1 MRRTW
6 IAAATA
12 AVVVAT
18 APAVAQQT
26 DARRI
31 ETQAGPVRVEVVTR
45 GLANPWGIAPL
56 PDGRL
61 LVTERAGRLRVVQQ
75 DGRLS
80 PPVANV
86 PEVVARGQGGLLDVV
101 LDPDFTSNRRI
112 YLTYSEP
119 GDGGSGTA
127 VARARLGD
135 GRLEEVQVIF
145 RQLPKA
151 NDARHFGSR
160 LAFGHDGRLW
170 VTLGDRMLFDPAQ
183 DLSGHIGKVVR
194 IETDGSVP
202 RDNPFVGRQG
212 ARPEIWSYGHRNP
225 QGAAVH
231 PRTGALWIHEFGPRH
246 GDEINVPEPGRNYG
260 WPLVSWGDHYSGQAI
275 PKPPT
280 RPDLAQDLRHWNP
293 AISPSGMAFYTGER
307 FRAWRD
313 SLLIGGLGTRG
324 IVRLTLD
331 GNRVTGEERIPLGAR
346 IRDVRQGR
354 DGEVYALTDESDGA
368 VLRLTPAGG

>member
-1 MRRTW
+1 MLRTW
-6 IAAATA
+6 TLAAA
-12 AVVVAT
+12 AVVIAT
-18 APAVAQQT
+18 AVPAAAQR
-26 DARRI
+26 DAARTI
-31 ETQAGPVRVEVVTR
+31 DTQAGPVRVEVVAR

-56 PDGRL
+56 PDGTL
-61 LVTERAGRLRVVQQ
+61 LVTERAGRLRLVQP

-80 PPVANV
+80 EPLRGV

-101 LDPDFTSNRRI
+101 LDPAFASNRRI

-119 GDGGSGTA
+119 GEGGAGTA

-135 GRLEEVQVIF
+135 GGLDDVRVIF

-151 NDARHFGSR
+151 TDARHFGSR
-160 LAFGHDGRLW
+160 LAFGADGHLF
-170 VTLGDRMLFDPAQ
+170 VTLGDRMLLDQAQ

-194 IETDGSVP
+194 IDADGRVP
-202 RDNPFVGRQG
+202 TDNPFAGRPG
-212 ARPEIWSYGHRNP
+212 ARPEVWSFGHRNP

-231 PRTGALWIHEFGPRH
+231 PRTGALWIHEFGPRG

-260 WPLVSWGDHYSGQAI
+260 WPLVSWGDHYSGQPIA
-275 PKPPT
+275 KPPT
-280 RPDLAQDLRHWNP
+280 RPELAQDIRHWVP
-293 AISPSGMAFYTGER
+293 AISPSGMAFYTGDR

-313 SLLIGGLGTRG
+313 NLLIGGLGTRG

-331 GNRVTGEERIPLGAR
+331 GTRVTGEERIALGAR

-354 DGEVYALTDESDGA
+354 NGEVYALTDEGDGA
-368 VLRLTPAGG
+368 ILRLVPAGG

>member
-1 MRRTW
+1 MLRTW
-6 IAAATA
+6 TLAAA
-12 AVVVAT
+12 AVVIAT
-18 APAVAQQT
+18 AVPAAAQR
-26 DARRI
+26 DAARTI
-31 ETQAGPVRVEVVTR
+31 DTQAGPVRVEVVAR

-56 PDGRL
+56 PDGTL
-61 LVTERAGRLRVVQQ
+61 LVTERAGRLRLVQP

-80 PPVANV
+80 EPLRGV

-101 LDPDFTSNRRI
+101 LDPAFASNRRI

-119 GDGGSGTA
+119 GEGGAGTA

-135 GRLEEVQVIF
+135 GGLDDVRVIF

-151 NDARHFGSR
+151 TDARHFGSR
-160 LAFGHDGRLW
+160 LAFGADGHLF
-170 VTLGDRMLFDPAQ
+170 VTLGDRMLLDQAQ

-194 IETDGSVP
+194 IDTDGRVP
-202 RDNPFVGRQG
+202 TDNPFAGRPG
-212 ARPEIWSYGHRNP
+212 ARPEVWSFGHRNP

-231 PRTGALWIHEFGPRH
+231 PRTGALWIHEFGPRG

-260 WPLVSWGDHYSGQAI
+260 WPLVSWGDHYSGQPIA
-275 PKPPT
+275 KPPT
-280 RPDLAQDLRHWNP
+280 RPELAQDIRHWVP
-293 AISPSGMAFYTGER
+293 AISPSGMAFYTGDR

-313 SLLIGGLGTRG
+313 NLLIGGLGTRG

-331 GNRVTGEERIPLGAR
+331 GTRVTGEERIALGAR

-354 DGEVYALTDESDGA
+354 NGEVYALTDEGDGA
-368 VLRLTPAGG
+368 ILRLVPAGG